1 MMLTLTDIARERPGS
16 AHRCC
21 NCRSDPNPDVY
32 MGRGRARN
40 LELAHQMR
48 LGWAQDHSIND
59 AVITF
64 QWVAKAGLGLPAL

>member
-1 MMLTLTDIARERPGS
+1 MNGKYFVSSHINLLRMFKNQFEMMLTLTDIARERPGS

-48 LGWAQDHSIND
+48 LGW
-59 AVITF
+59 
-64 QWVAKAGLGLPAL
+64 